1 MSCKYVNL
9 SDFFELYTL
18 FKFSIKVLYN
28 KLELYQSLTCVAIL
42 AAERSRVFAAGR
54 NIFAAVEME
63 LDASERISDFGLMLQ
78 LESGERRA
86 VSTAATAEQHSM
98 ATSWKG

>member
-1 MSCKYVNL
+1 M
-9 SDFFELYTL
+9 
-18 FKFSIKVLYN
+18 
-28 KLELYQSLTCVAIL
+28 AIL

-63 LDASERISDFGLMLQ
+63 MELDASERISDFGLRLQ

-86 VSTAATAEQHSM
+86 VSTATAEQHSM